1 MSKEKKEKTP
11 KEQSPLGTAVEQ
23 LMAVC
28 KANSEKSDADKDRN
42 AVFCVAIDGEGINM
56 SLVGHGYVISAMLA
70 TAILEDERIAQAI
83 EAAQLMSQKMKE
95 EVSEYKPTT
104 EA

>member
-1 MSKEKKEKTP
+1 MSEKKEEKVEKATP
-11 KEQSPLGTAVEQ
+11 IGKAVEN
-23 LMAVC
+23 LMKVC
-28 KANSEKSDADKDRN
+28 KKSSEDSENDN
-42 AVFCVAIDGEGINM
+42 ENHAVFCVAIDSQGINM
-56 SLVGHGYVISAMLA
+56 SMAGHGYVISAMIA
-70 TAILEDERIAQAI
+70 TALLEDERISQAI